1 MQNVT
6 ALWLRPLPHSPH
18 PQIWYQ
24 QPLQWMELVMR
35 RITTAGIMSTIVLM
49 TTVIVIQIQVSA
61 RHVRCSG
68 VILPLEVAL
77 PNSPKKFATV
87 SPERSAQVQQT
98 FLVTLGEHVA
108 LLLTPLSQ
116 RDTFTCMQ
124 TPQTFSADKLIV
136 TFPLA
141 PHQLPQLQLLHPLP
155 LLDDAVVK

>member
-1 MQNVT
+1 MQNVI
-6 ALWLRPLPHSPH
+6 ALWLRPLPLSPH

-24 QPLQWMELVMR
+24 RPLQWMGM
-35 RITTAGIMSTIVLM
+35 TTGAMGGMSTIVLT
-49 TTVIVIQIQVSA
+49 TTVIVIQIDISV

-68 VILPLEVAL
+68 VILPLAVAL
-77 PNSPKKFATV
+77 LNSPKKFATV

-108 LLLTPLSQ
+108 LLLTPLSL

-124 TPQTFSADKLIV
+124 TPQMFSADKLIV

-141 PHQLPQLQLLHPLP
+141 PYQLPHHNSNNV
-155 LLDDAVVK
+155 VVK